1 MEAADI
7 VIVIVGTA
15 ILLFISM
22 LTCAAIG
29 RATGERKGFALL
41 GFFWVFGIIIAEA
54 TAKGKF
60 VSPKKVKKNEFVY
73 PSAFA
78 FCRRRRFFRTIRQKQ
93 KKCNVFFGF

>member
-54 TAKGKF
+54 VAKRKF
-60 VSPKKVKKNEFVY
+60 ISHKKSKEK
-73 PSAFA
+73 
-78 FCRRRRFFRTIRQKQ
+78 
-93 KKCNVFFGF
+93 

>member
-29 RATGERKGFALL
+29 RAT
-41 GFFWVFGIIIAEA
+41 
-54 TAKGKF
+54 
-60 VSPKKVKKNEFVY
+60 
-73 PSAFA
+73 
-78 FCRRRRFFRTIRQKQ
+78 
-93 KKCNVFFGF
+93 

>member
-29 RATGERKGFALL
+29 RATGGRKGFVLL
-41 GFFWVFGIIIAEA
+41 GFLGVLGIIIAEA
-54 TAKGKF
+54 IAKKKF
-60 VSPKKVKKNEFVY
+60 VSHKKSKEN
-73 PSAFA
+73 
-78 FCRRRRFFRTIRQKQ
+78 
-93 KKCNVFFGF
+93 

>member
-54 TAKGKF
+54 VAKRKF
-60 VSPKKVKKNEFVY
+60 ISHKKSEEK
-73 PSAFA
+73 
-78 FCRRRRFFRTIRQKQ
+78 
-93 KKCNVFFGF
+93 

>member
-41 GFFWVFGIIIAEA
+41 GFFWVLGIII
-54 TAKGKF
+54 GKQWQKESLF
-60 VSPKKVKKNEFVY
+60 LIKKVKKNELIY
-73 PSAFA
+73 PSAVA
-78 FCRRRRFFRTIRQKQ
+78 FCRRRRFFWTIRQKQ